1 MKTNLMIKNTIT
13 IIFLIVL
20 IVSCK
25 EDKKKD
31 KTEVETIQK
40 EIIIEEPLQKKQ
52 IIDDPLETLKTSYYD
67 DKGVFFREIMIPT
80 VVLNG
85 QRNSSY
91 DLIIKLQKDISSNG
105 NYILFELYQNG
116 NTDRREMKDNL
127 VKQNIPKIK
136 ANHFSNF
143 KPLDRKNV
151 YVFSYHDEGFLRY
164 PDSIRVKI
172 YTHIQEVVKACV
184 NSPGGNCEPIVY
196 ERDIVKIINPKLID
210 KNKPNTIGSGVL
222 PPK

>member
-31 KTEVETIQK
+31 KTEVEPIQK
-40 EIIIEEPLQKKQ
+40 EIIIKEPLRKKQ
-52 IIDDPLETLKTSYYD
+52 LIGNPLETLKTSYYD
-67 DKGVFFREIMIPT
+67 DKGIFFREIMIPT

-116 NTDRREMKDNL
+116 NTDQREMKNDL
-127 VKQNIPKIK
+127 VKQNIPEIK

-143 KPLDRKNV
+143 KPSDRTNV
-151 YVFSYHDEGFLRY
+151 YVFSYHDEEFITY
-164 PDSIRVKI
+164 SDEIKNNI
-172 YTHIQEVVKACV
+172 YKYIQEVVKNCV
-184 NSPGGNCEPIVY
+184 DSSSNNCEPRVNENEI
-196 ERDIVKIINPKLID
+196 IKIINPNIID
-210 KNKPNTIGSGVL
+210 KLKPNTIGGGVI